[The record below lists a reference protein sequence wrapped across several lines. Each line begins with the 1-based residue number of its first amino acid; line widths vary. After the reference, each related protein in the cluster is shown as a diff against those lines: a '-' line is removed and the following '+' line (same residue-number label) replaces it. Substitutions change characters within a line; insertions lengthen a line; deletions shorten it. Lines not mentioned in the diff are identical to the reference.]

1 MFVIASDFDE
11 VTREKNRESLYIT
24 GVDNYKI
31 ILLRGKGSGCWT
43 EIGLWEGLHV
53 KEQDEVNFL
62 SFSPKKKNILE
73 MISKYDSMRYKFS
86 YIVNESVLSLFS
98 PIRYSPT
105 LLSQFFK
112 IHTHCGPTLH

>member
-43 EIGLWEGLHV
+43 EIGLWEGITREGTGRS
-53 KEQDEVNFL
+53 KF
-62 SFSPKKKNILE
+62 SFFFIKKGILE

-86 YIVNESVLSLFS
+86 YLVNESVLSLFS

-105 LLSQFFK
+105 LLTQFFK